1 MPRCASSKETRCFRL
16 PNLPVGFEISFT
28 MKLNF
33 TRACQLAVVLCTGP
47 LLNLHAQEAKPATNY
62 VLTVEADRP
71 AAIYQKGETVTFN
84 VGLQFAQQPV
94 SEVEVSWTITKD
106 GVPPT
111 QVGKA
116 KLQNGKATIT
126 GKLDEPGFLI
136 CRVTYQTNKLNFS
149 ALGGAGIEP
158 TQIKPSLPVPADFD
172 AFWKEQKAQLA
183 KIPMEPKLTP
193 VKSPVAEVETF
204 DLQAASIG
212 APVSGYFAR
221 PVGAKARSLP
231 AILTVHGAG
240 VRNSSLG
247 GPAGWAKQGL
257 LALDIN
263 AHGLPNGKP
272 NQFYDDLAKGELKD
286 YRALGRESR
295 DTVYF
300 RGMFLRLVR
309 AIDFLTAQPEWDGR
323 TVIVYGTSQGGAQA
337 IAAAGLDRRVTFI
350 AAGVPAMCDHTG
362 VAVGRVNGWP
372 KIVPNGAD
380 GKPDAKVLE
389 VARYYDGMNFAT
401 RTKAGGVFTV
411 GFIDGTCP
419 PTSVYAAYNNFAGPK
434 EIYNDIKAGHTNTP
448 KATET
453 MRKAVLKHLEAQ
465 KVK

>member
-1 MPRCASSKETRCFRL
+1 MLNFS
-16 PNLPVGFEISFT
+16 VGFEISFT
-28 MKLNF
+28 MKL
-33 TRACQLAVVLCTGP
+33 TRTRTWYLIAALCSGTF
-47 LLNLHAQEAKPATNY
+47 LNLTAQETKPATNY

-71 AAIYQKGETVTFN
+71 AALYKQGETVTFN
-84 VGLQFAQQPV
+84 VALQSEKQPV
-94 SEVEVSWTITKD
+94 NEVEVSWTITKD
-106 GVPPT
+106 GVPPIKT
-111 QVGKA
+111 GKA
-116 KLQNGKATIT
+116 KVQNGKAAIT

-149 ALGGAGIEP
+149 SLGGAGIEP

-183 KIPMEPKLTP
+183 KIPMAPKLTP
-193 VKSPVAEVETF
+193 VKSAVAEVETF
-204 DLQAASIG
+204 DLQAASVG

-221 PVGAKARSLP
+221 PVGAKAKSLP

-240 VRNSSLG
+240 VRNSSLA

-272 NQFYDDLAKGELKD
+272 NQFYDELAKGELKD

-337 IAAAGLDRRVTFI
+337 IAATGLDSRVTFI

-362 VAVGRVNGWP
+362 VAAGRVNGWP

-389 VARYYDGMNFAT
+389 AARYYDGMNFAT

-411 GFIDGTCP
+411 GFIDATCP
-419 PTSVYAAYNNFAGPK
+419 PTSVYAAYNNFAGQK

-448 KATET
+448 KATEA

-465 KVK
+465 KAK